1 MNHKNPPEPD
11 LDQNVWST
19 WCKKRK
25 KVRESVSKKQTQN
38 NQSTKSLSKQLSSLS
53 KIDPSKKPRL
63 PKSSTSNLPVSEMNI
78 YGWAPIEA
86 EKNYRK

>member
-1 MNHKNPPEPD
+1 MDHKKQPEPNFD
-11 LDQNVWST
+11 ENVWST

-25 KVRESVSKKQTQN
+25 KVSSDKSVSK
-38 NQSTKSLSKQLSSLS
+38 NQSTKCMSIQKSSRP